1 MSNPTRSPSTSPPA
15 AEATIAPDA
24 PRGRRVTIE
33 HVRDYGIIVVF
44 IVLFVVLSITSPSF
58 LSVDNLLNIV
68 RQNTAVGIIACAA
81 TLVIIGGGFDLS
93 VGAVY
98 FLAGVASA
106 WIAVHV
112 NVPLALLGGI
122 VVGFLLGG
130 FNGLLSTRLNI
141 SSFLAT
147 LATSLVFAGA
157 GAAITKGF
165 PITVS
170 DPAFAKLGTEGIGRL
185 TYSVMVFAVVA
196 IVLQLLLT
204 RTTFG
209 RYVFAVGGNS
219 EAARNSGVRVDRIRV
234 TTFIV
239 SGMAAGLAGVI
250 DASTVSSGGTDSG
263 ASLILSSIAAVA
275 LGGTSIF
282 GGVGAVW
289 KTILGVMLLAMIA
302 NGFDLLSIASYY
314 QDMFEGFVIIVAVA
328 INSLAIKQ

>member
-1 MSNPTRSPSTSPPA
+1 MSSAVKLGPGVDGGG
-15 AEATIAPDA
+15 ATIAPEA
-24 PRGRRVTIE
+24 PRGRRLTAE

-44 IVLFVVLSITSPSF
+44 VLLFVVLSITSPSF

-68 RQNTAVGIIACAA
+68 RQNAAVGIIACAA
-81 TLVIIGGGFDLS
+81 TLVIIGAGFDLS

-106 WIAVHV
+106 WLAVHV
-112 NVPLALLGGI
+112 SVPVAFAGGIGVGLALGA
-122 VVGFLLGG
+122 
-130 FNGLLSTRLNI
+130 FNGLLSTVLGI

-165 PITVS
+165 PISVTDTS
-170 DPAFAKLGTEGIGRL
+170 FAQLGTGGFGRL
-185 TYSVMVFAVVA
+185 TYSIIVFALVA
-196 IVLQLLLT
+196 IVLQLVLT

-209 RYVFAVGGNS
+209 RYIFAVGGNA
-219 EAARNSGVRVDRIRV
+219 EAARNSGVRVNTIRV
-234 TTFIV
+234 ATFVIC
-239 SGMAAGLAGVI
+239 GAAAGLAGVI
-250 DASTVSSGGTDSG
+250 DASTVSSGGNDDG
-263 ASLILSSIAAVA
+263 ASLVLASVAAVA

-282 GGVGAVW
+282 GGIGAVW
-289 KTILGVMLLAMIA
+289 KTVLGVLLLAMIA

-328 INSLAIKQ
+328 VNSLALKQ

>member
-1 MSNPTRSPSTSPPA
+1 MSSVVNLDPGVGGG
-15 AEATIAPDA
+15 ATIAPEA
-24 PRGRRVTIE
+24 PRGRRLTAE

-44 IVLFVVLSITSPSF
+44 VVLFIVLSITSPSF
-58 LSVDNLLNIV
+58 LSVDNLLNLV
-68 RQNTAVGIIACAA
+68 RQNAAVGIIACAA
-81 TLVIIGGGFDLS
+81 TLVIIGAGFDLS

-106 WIAVHV
+106 WLAVHV
-112 NVPLALLGGI
+112 NVPIAFLGG
-122 VVGFLLGG
+122 VAVGLVLGAV
-130 FNGLLSTRLNI
+130 NGVLATALRI

-165 PITVS
+165 PISVS
-170 DPAFAKLGTEGIGRL
+170 DEGFATLGTGGFGRL
-185 TYSVMVFAVVA
+185 TWSVIVFAAVA
-196 IVLQLLLT
+196 IVLQLVLT

-209 RYVFAVGGNS
+209 RYIFAVGGNA

-234 TTFIV
+234 ATFIIC
-239 SGMAAGLAGVI
+239 GAAAGLAGVI
-250 DASTVSSGGTDSG
+250 DASTVSSGGNDSG
-263 ASLILSSIAAVA
+263 ASLVLASVAAVA

-282 GGVGAVW
+282 GGIGAVW
-289 KTILGVMLLAMIA
+289 KTVLGVLLLAMIS

-328 INSLAIKQ
+328 VNSLAITQ

>member
-1 MSNPTRSPSTSPPA
+1 MPQA
-15 AEATIAPDA
+15 VKVAGADGGEATIAPDA

-68 RQNTAVGIIACAA
+68 RQNAAVGIIACAA

-106 WIAVHV
+106 WLAVHV

-122 VVGFLLGG
+122 GVGLLLGA

-165 PITVS
+165 PITVD
-170 DPAFAKLGTEGIGRL
+170 DPGFATLGTKGFGRL
-185 TYSVMVFAVVA
+185 TWSVIAFAVVA
-196 IVLQLLLT
+196 IVLQLVLT

-209 RYVFAVGGNS
+209 RYVFAVGGNA

-234 TTFIV
+234 ATFVI
-239 SGMAAGLAGVI
+239 SGMAAGLAGII
-250 DASTVSSGGTDSG
+250 DASTVSSGGNDDGS
-263 ASLILSSIAAVA
+263 SLILASIAAVA

-282 GGVGAVW
+282 GGIGAVW
-289 KTILGVMLLAMIA
+289 KTVLGVLLLAMIA
-302 NGFDLLSIASYY
+302 NGFDLLSIASYF
-314 QDMFEGFVIIVAVA
+314 QDIFEGFVIIVAVA
-328 INSLAIKQ
+328 INSLATKR